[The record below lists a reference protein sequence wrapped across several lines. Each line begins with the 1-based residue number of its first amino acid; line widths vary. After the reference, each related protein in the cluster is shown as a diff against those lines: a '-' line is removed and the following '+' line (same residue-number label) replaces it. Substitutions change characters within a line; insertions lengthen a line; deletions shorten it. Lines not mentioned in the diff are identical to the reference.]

1 MAQILASACAV
12 PDSDVPFRPSLTP
25 VPAVGPRLILIKSQ
39 TQIPAGFARSDKS
52 PATTLDLLN
61 SDQMK
66 QVLEIVAAIS
76 KIKAA

>member
-25 VPAVGPRLILIKSQ
+25 VPAVGPRLIKSQ